1 MLFLYDDYRYTEP
14 EIDDVFLKVKTSIF
28 LTPDFILGSRNPTEM
43 AIRGYIYEKRNYI
56 SMNGYIYCND
66 CLNRDYDAQVYL
78 LKIMTKVVL
87 IIICLWRQ

>member
-66 CLNRDYDAQVYL
+66 CLNRDYDAFQNE
-78 LKIMTKVVL
+78 KIDMCP
-87 IIICLWRQ
+87 ICHSKRIERI